1 MKMIIK
7 ISISKNEGKA
17 MIKEV
22 KEIPIVSR
30 FDTDSITTLSDQ
42 ILCYVTLGK
51 VLKKLQC
58 EKELIELL
66 SPEKFKRTRYE
77 FFIIKFMSDYYLE
90 CGKIKSSLRVFDKIN
105 ERSSILRP
113 HKSQKLKFT

>member
-1 MKMIIK
+1 M
-7 ISISKNEGKA
+7 A
-17 MIKEV
+17 
-22 KEIPIVSR
+22 
-30 FDTDSITTLSDQ
+30 
-42 ILCYVTLGK
+42 LGK

-90 CGKIKSSLRVFDKIN
+90 CGKIKSSLRVFDNIN
-105 ERSSILRP
+105 EVSLELFRVILASFYFSNYLMLRYP
-113 HKSQKLKFT
+113 YYF